1 MKVTIPR
8 LTFRLH
14 DNPLLENSSAVVV
27 IIEKER
33 LPTEDYDIFMKN
45 MNWNHQQFNLLLQTI
60 KGHARD
66 LSIPLYLCYADIKE
80 LPILLS
86 ALKSSGIGSIN
97 TDYMSDPAFTEF
109 DKAIE
114 TTFPGTKMTNT
125 FTLLDWRNSEHL
137 KVLGDYYKKAKPF
150 SKLTPLKEYIVE
162 QMSHRTKE
170 LETTPNFSEPVDL
183 STQLSPWIVD
193 LDSELKKLSEKMLKL
208 NMTVHH
214 FGHEEQG
221 SFDKQVVSHADQ
233 SIDLIDGDRWYK
245 PSTVR
250 GLEWDLKTCMKGM
263 NTSQLSPFLSIGSL
277 SVKYFWNKIQTSN
290 TKIGSAK
297 DQLMWR
303 ETFNATAIGADCF
316 KGNPK
321 YKRLPHFWNDDIT
334 SPFLDHKAVEYEWK
348 KDPELIEAWK
358 KGDIEGD
365 AGKSM
370 KTLWENGWIHHLQRH
385 LVADT
390 LTRGSLG
397 QMWTEGMYWFR
408 YTLLDHDSAV
418 NRANWMWLSAVAFSS
433 KQKAYHYGKDY
444 ISRPQGTPPGLKPID
459 RKSGTCK

>member
-1 MKVTIPR
+1 MKIAIPR

-33 LPTEDYDIFMKN
+33 LPTEDYDVFMEN
-45 MNWNHQQFNLLLQTI
+45 MNWNYQQYNLLLQTI
-60 KGHARD
+60 KGHSND
-66 LSIPLYLCYADIKE
+66 LSVPLYLCYADKKE
-80 LPILLS
+80 IPLLLS
-86 ALKSSGIGSIN
+86 ALKKAGVSSIE
-97 TDYMSDPAFTEF
+97 TDYMSDPIFSEF
-109 DKAIE
+109 DNAIKVA
-114 TTFPGTKMTNT
+114 FPDTKMTNT
-125 FTLLDWRNSEHL
+125 FTLLDWRTPDHL

-150 SKLTPLKEYIVE
+150 SKLTPLKEYIVDQME
-162 QMSHRTKE
+162 QSKKDLKMV
-170 LETTPNFSEPVDL
+170 PDFAEPSDL
-183 STQLSPWIVD
+183 SNTVSQWMVD
-193 LDSELKKLSEKMLKL
+193 IDSELKTLSEKMSNLG
-208 NMTVHH
+208 MTVHH
-214 FGHEEQG
+214 FGHKEQG
-221 SFDKQVVSHADQ
+221 NFDKQLLSHADK

-245 PSTVR
+245 PSTAR

-263 NTSQLSPFLSIGSL
+263 NTSQLSPFLSVGSL
-277 SVKYFWNKIQTSN
+277 SAKYFWNKIETSN

-316 KGNPK
+316 KDDPK
-321 YKRLPHFWNDDIT
+321 QKRLPHFWSDDIT
-334 SPFLDHKAVEYEWK
+334 SPFLDHKAVEYEWE
-348 KDPELIEAWK
+348 KDLKLIEDWQ

-365 AGKSM
+365 AGNSM